1 MARHNL
7 EGMMYMFKM
16 TREEFTKRFE
26 GMQDNIT
33 PNMTA
38 EEMDEVFRQDAA
50 LALTKDEYRQ
60 YILNEKLID
69 SVTEFINT
77 DYNDV
82 EDFQY
87 NFNDWSYKDLLEAN
101 DYYAREMDHAAEV
114 SDRCK
119 EKKQQ
124 ATDEFEQE
132 LYATMR
138 TTFAK
143 LALTYAVAGLVCHK
157 EKLNRM
163 E

>member
-1 MARHNL
+1 
-7 EGMMYMFKM
+7 MFTM

-33 PNMTA
+33 PNMTT

-87 NFNDWSYKDLLEAN
+87 NFNDWSYKDLLQAN
-101 DYYAREMDHAAEV
+101 DYYKRELDRTEEARE
-114 SDRCK
+114 RCK
-119 EKKQQ
+119 AKQQ
-124 ATDEFEQE
+124 EVTDEFEQE